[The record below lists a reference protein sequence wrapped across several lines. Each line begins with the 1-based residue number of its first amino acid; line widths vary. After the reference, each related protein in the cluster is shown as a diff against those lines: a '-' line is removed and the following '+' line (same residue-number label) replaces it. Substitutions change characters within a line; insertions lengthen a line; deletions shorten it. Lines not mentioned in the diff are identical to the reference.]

1 MKRRNGEGTWGKKN
15 IKGKEYMF
23 FRNSSGKYFYGKT
36 QKEIKEKIKKYE
48 ESNLINKSS
57 DVLFNDY
64 FKNWLYN
71 VKQPQVKRRTF
82 DGYEQYYN
90 NLLVGYKKYSII
102 DIKIGKITSKNITQ
116 YYNTLATDYSL
127 ATIKK
132 VHTLINQCF
141 NYAIEEELIETNPA
155 LRVKLPSEDIVAKPK
170 KEIPFLSYEDMEKL
184 YNENNRVQTAGF
196 KTNGEEGDLVY
207 GNNAKIIILI
217 MYTGLRIS
225 EALGLKWCDVN
236 LAKKYISVNRNL
248 SKVKNREE
256 KKSNKEKYIYVET
269 TLKRSSSKRTIPLCD
284 RAMEVLMYL
293 KEHNKSTEDSDY
305 VCMSKT
311 GNIANMRNITK
322 TLNAMLIRANCEVKH
337 CGMHSLRH
345 SFGSYLVSQGV
356 DISVV
361 SKLMGHKNISVTYN
375 VYIHILNQS
384 QIDAINMF
392 NKEQNNTS
400 PKS

>member
-57 DVLFNDY
+57 DVLFN
-64 FKNWLYN
+64 
-71 VKQPQVKRRTF
+71 
-82 DGYEQYYN
+82 E

-141 NYAIEEELIETNPA
+141 SYAIEEELIETNPA
-155 LRVKLPSEDIVAKPK
+155 LRAKLPSEDIVAKPK

-248 SKVKNREE
+248 SRVKNREE
-256 KKSNKEKYIYVET
+256 KSNKEKYIYVET
-269 TLKRSSSKRTIPLCD
+269 TLKKSSSKRTIPLCD

-293 KEHNKSTEDSDY
+293 KEHNKSTEDLDY

-392 NKEQNNTS
+392 NKEQNNIP